1 MVDVTPVQNFLL
13 EVIPA
18 VVMVGVAALG
28 IAWLPKVFRHLRE
41 TLSYGLENGHGLGF
55 VFLSESERVEAR
67 RDDEYDEWRYQRDEA
82 ELRRMD
88 DDSARRQCGLPEFQD
103 TVPSQMQPRYRPAT
117 AEEQASWDRINA
129 QFDAQEAA
137 DAAFFGAMTP
147 HEKYLAKATPE
158 DLARDAELEAEAAA
172 EDERI
177 ARKYGQGG
185 THQSEIKV
193 PKLGSGWGA

>member
-18 VVMVGVAALG
+18 VVTVGVAALG
-28 IAWLPKVFRHLRE
+28 IAWLPKAFKHLRE
-41 TLSYGLENGHGLGF
+41 TLNYGLEIGHGSNF
-55 VFLSESERVEAR
+55 DFLSPDEQDQIR
-67 RDDEYDEWRYQRDEA
+67 RDET

-103 TVPSQMQPRYRPAT
+103 TLPDQMEPRYRPAT

-158 DLARDAELEAEAAA
+158 DLARDAELEAEIAA

-177 ARKYGQGG
+177 ARKYGLGGSHQG
-185 THQSEIKV
+185 EIKV